1 MPNLDKNQKRNIIIV
16 SSISA
21 LIAMMVFQ
29 TTNAQSSKSNEP
41 KSMAW
46 YTANIKVAEARNK
59 ECRSD
64 SSNTELQATPDCVN
78 ALQALEL
85 SFGLK
90 R

>member
-1 MPNLDKNQKRNIIIV
+1 MKKLSKNQIIIAAG
-16 SSISA
+16 ISA
-21 LIAMMVFQ
+21 FTAIVAFQ
-29 TTNAQSSKSNEP
+29 QVSVAGSKSNEP

-46 YTANIKVAEARNK
+46 YTANTKVAEAKNK